1 MVIKMAVS
9 VQHFTA
15 AREGMIQLSSPSL
28 KKENLRMN
36 MFAAWI
42 CKTAEFPVCNR
53 LKEGEGMRFV

>member
-36 MFAAWI
+36 MFAA
-42 CKTAEFPVCNR
+42 
-53 LKEGEGMRFV
+53 